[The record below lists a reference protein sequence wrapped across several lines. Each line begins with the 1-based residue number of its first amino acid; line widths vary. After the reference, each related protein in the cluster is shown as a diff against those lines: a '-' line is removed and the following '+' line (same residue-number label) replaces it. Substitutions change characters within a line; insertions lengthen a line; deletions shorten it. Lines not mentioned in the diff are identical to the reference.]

1 MNVKRQMKMLLSIG
15 LLLVSIALYPAIF
28 ASANE
33 GDNLIPVTESG
44 GYQEFVV
51 GGAGSFQVPET
62 YTYAGQMV
70 TIDSANFYSTNPEV
84 LFVNEAG
91 AFCAVTPG
99 YASVTV
105 DVYAKTTEN
114 VDDTLYMN
122 GTDVIVTDDT
132 EYNAE
137 TNYLLFTA
145 YYQFY
150 ITPDLSGVTIDKT
163 SQTLYISENDWVM
176 PSFTFHLNSDVVLNA
191 YDYGIDVT
199 YASSNADIS
208 VMGYLENNV
217 ITLVP
222 SQIGKT
228 TVTITINEKVF
239 TVNIKTVQLGISKNS
254 LLMSKGQTKQLKI
267 KGIKKGIKWSS
278 SNTKIATVSSTG
290 KVKAKKNGNVVIKA
304 TIGDISLGCAVSV
317 VSPKQQ
323 KVINRA
329 SKIAQTSTYSQAKR
343 MQNNYYDCSSL
354 VWKAYSK
361 YGVNFGSANY
371 APVAANIGKWCA
383 TNKKLVKGGLSQ
395 SNVEKMKLNA
405 GDLMFETSANKAR
418 YRGIYH
424 VEMISGYVCYGFDS
438 NDKPILAIAW
448 ANRPAGYYWNAGQM
462 VGRPSM

>member
-1 MNVKRQMKMLLSIG
+1 MNVKKQMKMLFRIG
-15 LLLVSIALYPAIF
+15 VLLISMVLFPAIF
-28 ASANE
+28 ASASE
-33 GDNLIPVTESG
+33 GDNLIPVTEGG
-44 GYQEFVV
+44 GYQELVV
-51 GGAGSFQVPET
+51 GGTGSFQVPET
-62 YTYAGQMV
+62 FAYAEQMV
-70 TIDSANFYSTNPEV
+70 TIDSAYFYSSNPEV
-84 LFVNEAG
+84 LFVNETG
-91 AFCAVTPG
+91 AFCAVAPG

-105 DVYAKTTEN
+105 EVYAKTTETWDN
-114 VDDTLYMN
+114 TLYN
-122 GTDVIVTDDT
+122 NETDALITDGTD
-132 EYNAE
+132 YNVE
-137 TNYLLFTA
+137 SSYLLFTA
-145 YYQFY
+145 YYEFD
-150 ITPDLSGVTIDKT
+150 IKPDLSGVTIDKK
-163 SQTLYISENDWVM
+163 SQTLYISENDWGM
-176 PSFTFHLNSDVVLNA
+176 PSFTFHLNSNVMLNA
-191 YDYGIDVT
+191 YDYGIDIT
-199 YASSNADIS
+199 YTSSNADIS
-208 VMGYLENNV
+208 VYGYLENNV

-222 SQIGKT
+222 SKTGKT

-239 TVNIKTVQLGISKNS
+239 TVNIKTVSLGISKNS
-254 LLMSKGQTKQLKI
+254 LLMSSGQTKQLKI
-267 KGIKKGIKWSS
+267 KGITKGIKWSS
-278 SNTKIATVSSTG
+278 SNPKIATVSSTG

-304 TIGDISLGCAVSV
+304 TVGDVSLGCAVSV
-317 VSPKQQ
+317 VSPKRQ
-323 KVINRA
+323 KVVNRA
-329 SKIAQTSTYSQAKR
+329 IKIGQTCKYSQAKR